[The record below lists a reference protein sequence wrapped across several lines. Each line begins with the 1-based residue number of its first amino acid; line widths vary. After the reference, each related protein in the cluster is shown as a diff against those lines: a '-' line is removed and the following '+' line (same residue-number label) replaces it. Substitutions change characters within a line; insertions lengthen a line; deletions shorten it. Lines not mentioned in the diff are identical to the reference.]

1 MTSRE
6 AGESWPEKESWRPG
20 NREEV
25 AGKGIVTSR
34 GTGKKGTEKMA
45 ARDTIR
51 RKPKDTKK
59 ALRRLLSYI
68 GRHKWTL
75 MLALSLCFAGNVLAL
90 LGPSLA
96 GSAINEAAAGP
107 GRVDFDRV
115 YYYAGRMLLCYVLS
129 SVITISINMVMMY
142 ISKWIAKEMRKD
154 VFDKLMRLP
163 VGFFDRNQ
171 AGDIISRV
179 SYDIDVVSTCLG
191 TDIVQI
197 VTSVVT
203 VAGSFFMMVY
213 IAPPLAV
220 VALVTIP
227 AAAIYVTKMRSITQ
241 PRFSKRSKNYGVM
254 NGFVEEM
261 FSGQKTI
268 MAYAYENRVA
278 ENFGRINRNAANAYY
293 DADYYGVTLGPT
305 VGFVNNLGLC
315 LIAIFGSFLYMKEM
329 ISLGNISSFVLYSRK
344 FSGPINEIA
353 NIMNEIYSALAAAE
367 RVFALL
373 DETEEV
379 KDREEAVPL
388 TDVRGNVALR
398 NVYFGYEKD
407 KTIIHDL
414 NLDAEAGKLV
424 AIVGPTGA
432 GKTTIINLLM
442 RFYDVDRGSILVEGR
457 DCRDYTRKSLR
468 GAYAMVLQDT
478 WVFQGTIFENIAY
491 GREGATMQEVVAA
504 AKAAHIHSFIMRLP
518 QGYETVISEDGGNIS
533 KGQKQLLTIA
543 RAMLYDSKMLILDEA
558 TSNVDTSTER
568 RIQKAMRELMK
579 DKTCFV
585 IAHRLS
591 TIQHADLILVVDH
604 GDVVEQGDHESLMKR
619 KGFYYRLYAA
629 QFE

>member
-1 MTSRE
+1 
-6 AGESWPEKESWRPG
+6 
-20 NREEV
+20 
-25 AGKGIVTSR
+25 
-34 GTGKKGTEKMA
+34 MA
-45 ARDTIR
+45 ARDAIR
-51 RKPKDTKK
+51 KKPKDTK
-59 ALRRLLSYI
+59 AAFRRLMLYI
-68 GRHKWTL
+68 RNYKWIL
-75 MLALSLCFAGNVLAL
+75 LLVLVLCFVSNVLAL

-96 GSAINEAAAGP
+96 GSAINEAAAGA
-107 GRVDFDRV
+107 GRVDFGRV
-115 YYYAGRMLLCYVLS
+115 FYFGKRMLLCYVLS
-129 SVITISINMVMMY
+129 SLITVSVNIVMMY
-142 ISKWIAKEMRKD
+142 VSKGIARGMRKD

-163 VGFFDRNQ
+163 VGYFDRNQ

-191 TDIVQI
+191 TDVVQI
-197 VTSVVT
+197 LTSLVT
-203 VAGSFFMMVY
+203 VAGSFGMMIY

-227 AAAIYVTKMRSITQ
+227 AAVIYVTKMRKITQ
-241 PRFSKRSKNYGVM
+241 PRFSRRSKSYGTM

-261 FSGQKTI
+261 LSGQKTI

-278 ENFGRINRNAANAYY
+278 EKFDRINRGAAEAYY
-293 DADYYGVTLGPT
+293 DADYYGMTMGPT
-305 VGFVNNLGLC
+305 VGSINNLGLS
-315 LIAIFGSFLYMKEM
+315 LIAVFGSFLYMGGL

-353 NIMNEIYSALAAAE
+353 NITNELYSALAAAE
-367 RVFALL
+367 RVFGLL
-373 DETEEV
+373 DEE
-379 KDREEAVPL
+379 EEAEDRSDAAKL
-388 TDVRGNVALR
+388 LDVKGNVALED
-398 NVYFGYEKD
+398 VYFGYEKG
-407 KTIIHDL
+407 KTIIHGL
-414 NLDAEAGKLV
+414 NFLAEAGKLV

-442 RFYDVDRGSILVEGR
+442 RFYDVDQGQVLVEGR
-457 DCRDYTRKSLR
+457 DSRDYTRKSLR

-478 WVFQGTIFENIAY
+478 WVFRGTIFENIAY
-491 GREGATMQEVVAA
+491 GKEGAAMEEVVAA

-518 QGYETVISEDGGNIS
+518 QGYNTVISEDGGNIS

-543 RAMLYDSKMLILDEA
+543 RAMLYDARMLILDEA

-604 GDVVEQGDHESLMKR
+604 GDVVEQGSHESLMAR
-619 KGFYYRLYAA
+619 KGFYYKLYAA